1 MSENITTNKKS
12 NKKVI
17 IIIICAVVALL
28 AIVIIAGGIIISKMS
43 SNFGTPVDVVQ
54 PANHDISSSVT
65 TSGTI
70 SSGDITSY
78 TTSVTASV
86 DEINIRPGQTVKKG
100 DTLLTFDTSALEDQY
115 NQAALTARSNQL
127 TNQATI
133 EQSNQTSSDLEQA
146 KKNVASLKTQI
157 SNLEAEITELQNST
171 VVEDPNSDLLVAL
184 TEKRTQLATVL
195 DTIQTLLESTT
206 DSSTLSS
213 NPDYINACNERDT
226 LQASIKNL
234 ENIISTLP
242 DESSTISA
250 AISAKTSELADLQS
264 QLAQQ
269 EALVDSAEAGILT
282 ATQKEQL
289 NISNQLANLQKEAA
303 ATSLEEGKAG
313 IVADKDGIIT
323 SVDVVKG
330 ATTGPGMTLFTI
342 ASTDSIKV
350 TVPLSKKDME
360 TVSLGQTATVTLLDH
375 EYTGKV
381 TYISKIATTTATGAT
396 SIEAEVTIQNP
407 DENIILGLDA
417 KVVIHTASVEDVM
430 SVPNLAINVD
440 TEGTFVYAVEDN
452 LVVKKYVETG
462 VSDVDNCEI
471 LSGIDA
477 DTMVIT
483 NVTAMITEGLP
494 VNPILPEDETGI
506 SETDEQQDSESKQN

>member
-1 MSENITTNKKS
+1 
-12 NKKVI
+12 
-17 IIIICAVVALL
+17 
-28 AIVIIAGGIIISKMS
+28 
-43 SNFGTPVDVVQ
+43 
-54 PANHDISSSVT
+54 
-65 TSGTI
+65 
-70 SSGDITSY
+70 
-78 TTSVTASV
+78 
-86 DEINIRPGQTVKKG
+86 
-100 DTLLTFDTSALEDQY
+100 
-115 NQAALTARSNQL
+115 
-127 TNQATI
+127 
-133 EQSNQTSSDLEQA
+133 
-146 KKNVASLKTQI
+146 
-157 SNLEAEITELQNST
+157 
-171 VVEDPNSDLLVAL
+171 
-184 TEKRTQLATVL
+184 
-195 DTIQTLLESTT
+195 
-206 DSSTLSS
+206 
-213 NPDYINACNERDT
+213 
-226 LQASIKNL
+226 
-234 ENIISTLP
+234 
-242 DESSTISA
+242 
-250 AISAKTSELADLQS
+250 
-264 QLAQQ
+264 
-269 EALVDSAEAGILT
+269 
-282 ATQKEQL
+282 
-289 NISNQLANLQKEAA
+289 
-303 ATSLEEGKAG
+303 
-313 IVADKDGIIT
+313 
-323 SVDVVKG
+323 
-330 ATTGPGMTLFTI
+330 MTLFTI

-494 VNPILPEDETGI
+494 VNPNLPEDATGT
-506 SETDEQQDSESKQN
+506 SESDEQQDSESKQN